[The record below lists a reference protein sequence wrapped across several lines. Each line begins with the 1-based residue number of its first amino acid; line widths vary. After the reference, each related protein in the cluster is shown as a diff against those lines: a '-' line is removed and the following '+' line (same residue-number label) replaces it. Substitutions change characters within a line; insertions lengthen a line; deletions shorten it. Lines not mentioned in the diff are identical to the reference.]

1 MTWEEFKANAPALAA
16 LGEERFER
24 TGLVLLGTLRSGGWP
39 RISPVEFLIAHGHLY
54 LGMMWRSRKALD
66 LLRDSRCSLHNVVS
80 DRSGVEGE
88 FKLYGRAVV
97 VEDLTE
103 RKRYSAA
110 LYDKIGFMPEEPE
123 YHLFS
128 IDIESASFAVIED
141 GAWRRE
147 IWRKPDAKAEQG
159 AQDIRTGAGRNPRDD
174 YRLR

>member
-1 MTWEEFKANAPALAA
+1 MTWSEFEANAPALAA
-16 LGEERFER
+16 LGEERFDR
-24 TGLVLLGTLRSGGWP
+24 TGLVLLGTLRSDGWP
-39 RISPVEFLIAHGHLY
+39 RISPVEFVIAHGHLY

-66 LLRDSRCSLHNVVS
+66 LLRDSRCSLHSAVS

-88 FKLYGRAVV
+88 FKLYGRAVEV
-97 VEDLTE
+97 QDLEE
-103 RKRYSAA
+103 RNLYSVA

-147 IWRKPDAKAEQG
+147 IWRRSRCKS
-159 AQDIRTGAGRNPRDD
+159 
-174 YRLR
+174 